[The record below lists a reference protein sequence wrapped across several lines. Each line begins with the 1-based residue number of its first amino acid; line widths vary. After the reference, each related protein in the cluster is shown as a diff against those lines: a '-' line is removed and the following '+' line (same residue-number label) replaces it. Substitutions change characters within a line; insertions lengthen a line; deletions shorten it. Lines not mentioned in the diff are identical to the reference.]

1 VSGKETDELFKR
13 FANFFLG
20 LVPIFVCPFLLHSTP
35 STHQPV
41 TQLSLLCGARPT
53 KPVRFVLLSLALQNT
68 CV

>member
-1 VSGKETDELFKR
+1 MSGKETDELFKR

-53 KPVRFVLLSLALQNT
+53 KPV
-68 CV
+68 